1 MDHAEARELLEL
13 AAVEPGGFERLMAG
27 DTAEASALAGHLAGC
42 DDCSDEMLRLRR
54 TGAVAR
60 EIVRSTAPAD
70 LRQRTLDLVAAVG
83 RDRSGMVV
91 AADAPVAAAAV
102 APAAADAVAPAADA
116 PVAPGADRAPR
127 SGGED

>member
-13 AAVEPGGFERLMAG
+13 ATVEPGGFERLMAG
-27 DTAEASALAGHLAGC
+27 DTAEASVLAGHLAGC
-42 DDCSDEMLRLRR
+42 GDCSDEMLRLRR

-83 RDRSGMVV
+83 RDRSGMTV
-91 AADAPVAAAAV
+91 AADAPAAAAPVAPAAAAAV
-102 APAAADAVAPAADA
+102 AP
-116 PVAPGADRAPR
+116 GAEGAPR
-127 SGGED
+127 SGEDMPRIGP